1 MSETLLHAFR
11 EDEPQARAFAAA
23 LGVAPLF
30 VETHVF
36 DDGEIVPRTPAAAR
50 TVVVYRSLAQ
60 PNAKL
65 VELMLACDAWRRA
78 GVERLVLVAP
88 YLCYMRQ
95 DAVFSPGEPLSQ
107 QVIGNLLGARF
118 ERIVT
123 VDAHL
128 HRTPRLEDVFPD
140 VECDNLRGGDA
151 IAAHL
156 RGEALAD
163 DLLVLGPDSE
173 SAPWVDD
180 LARRIGREGAVLSKT
195 RHGDRHVSIALPE
208 HVAVAGRPVLLLD
221 DICTSGGTLATATR
235 ELRARG
241 AAAVDVIVTHA
252 LFSAEAGAR
261 LTAAGLRR
269 IRSCDSCP
277 HPTNAIPLAALLAD
291 AVRKEWTS

>member
-1 MSETLLHAFR
+1 MSDVSVHAFH
-11 EDEPQARAFAAA
+11 DDILQAQAFADA

-30 VETHVF
+30 VDTHVF

-65 VELMLACDAWRRA
+65 VELLLACDAWRRA

-107 QVIGNLLGARF
+107 QVIGRLLGERF

-128 HRTPRLEDVFPD
+128 HRTPRLEDVFPGVD
-140 VECDNLRGGDA
+140 CDNLRGADA

-156 RGEALAD
+156 RAETLPEN
-163 DLLVLGPDSE
+163 LLVLGPDVE
-173 SAPWVDD
+173 SAPWVEG
-180 LARRIGREGAVLSKT
+180 LAHRIGREGAVLSKT
-195 RHGDRHVSIALPE
+195 RHGDHEVSIALPE
-208 HVAVAGRPVLLLD
+208 DAAIAGRPVLLLD

-241 AAAVDVIVTHA
+241 ATTVDAIVTHA
-252 LFSAEAGAR
+252 LFSPDAGAR
-261 LTAAGLRR
+261 LAAAGLRS

-277 HPTNAIPLAALLAD
+277 HPTNAISLAALLAD